1 MAQNISGVDETSQN
15 DRFVCETFQQRHVAY
30 LQHIL
35 RLSAFNNGRAYP
47 CILAEIERQSTLI
60 NELSSAISSHSQ
72 ELQRERIAHAQTSQ
86 ALQIERNLR
95 AKDLMTIDRQS
106 QQLLDCQEAK
116 SATERDLHL
125 ERERLEDTAAELD
138 RTQRKFQLVD
148 SLVDAMLLEEDSYL
162 ELPDRARQIT
172 DVILDLEKQLEAKYR
187 AMLDEKDELIAKL
200 NQHVSKGESRE

>member
-35 RLSAFNNGRAYP
+35 QLSAFNNGRAYP

-60 NELSSAISSHSQ
+60 NELSK
-72 ELQRERIAHAQTSQ
+72 LQRERIAHAQTSQ

-172 DVILDLEKQLEAKYR
+172 DVILDLEKQLEA
-187 AMLDEKDELIAKL
+187 
-200 NQHVSKGESRE
+200 N

>member
-47 CILAEIERQSTLI
+47 CILAEIERQST
-60 NELSSAISSHSQ
+60 
-72 ELQRERIAHAQTSQ
+72 Q

-200 NQHVSKGESRE
+200 NQHVSKADLREAGRRRAQSETTFLP